1 MSYESFTQLFD
12 SLLLTSLSFSLTLP
26 LHMTLYVRRT
36 VRTYVYSLISSL
48 VVIPVFK
55 FKIPR
60 IYAYY
65 LVAVYCGYMLFSGL
79 VVGGVLH
86 ILA

>member
-1 MSYESFTQLFD
+1 VLARRFDRLRPSTDRALFLD
-12 SLLLTSLSFSLTLP
+12 
-26 LHMTLYVRRT
+26 R
-36 VRTYVYSLISSL
+36 LISSL
-48 VVIPVFK
+48 VVIPLFK

-60 IYAYY
+60 VYAYY
-65 LVAVYCGYMLFSGL
+65 LVVVYCGYMLFSGL

>member
-1 MSYESFTQLFD
+1 
-12 SLLLTSLSFSLTLP
+12 
-26 LHMTLYVRRT
+26 
-36 VRTYVYSLISSL
+36 
-48 VVIPVFK
+48 VIPLFK

-60 IYAYY
+60 VYAYY
-65 LVAVYCGYMLFSGL
+65 LVVVYCGYMLFSGL